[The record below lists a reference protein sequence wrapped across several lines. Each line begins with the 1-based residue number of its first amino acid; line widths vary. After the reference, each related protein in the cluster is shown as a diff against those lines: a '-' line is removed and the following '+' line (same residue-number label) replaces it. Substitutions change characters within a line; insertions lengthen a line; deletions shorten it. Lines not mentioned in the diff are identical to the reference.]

1 MKDGTIKKINNTYL
15 HIDERLPLE
24 IGSFFMADIKFKYAT
39 GYAGCTTSK
48 AYIVNI
54 RNLGPNDYIEEEY
67 VYTREEVLT
76 SKIESSK
83 NI

>member
-1 MKDGTIKKINNTYL
+1 
-15 HIDERLPLE
+15 
-24 IGSFFMADIKFKYAT
+24 MADIKFKYAT

-67 VYTREEVLT
+67 IYTREEVLT
-76 SKIESSK
+76 SKIEASK
-83 NI
+83 SI